1 MQGCDFWQAWA
12 QALER
17 RGLKEI
23 TATFLEAVGPVSLLL
38 SQLTYFSQPFFGKIL
53 PAGQWEELG
62 RLLEDRSE
70 SQRFAAFLREE
81 EIV

>member
-1 MQGCDFWQAWA
+1 MQGCDIWQAWA

-23 TATFLEAVGPVSLLL
+23 TATFLEAAGPMTLLL
-38 SQLTYFSQPFFGKIL
+38 SQIAYFSQPFFGRIL
-53 PAGQWEELG
+53 PAGQWVELG
-62 RLLEDRSE
+62 HLLEDRNE
-70 SQRFAAFLREE
+70 SQHFAAFLREE